1 LSHLKGFGPHIMLD
15 LNQCNVQKLSSIDVC
30 FNLLNDLPDI
40 IGMTKI
46 TQPHVF
52 PYNGLV
58 PDDAGITGV
67 VIIAES
73 HISVHTFPKK
83 QYAFID
89 IFSCK
94 PFNTDVA
101 VQYCIELFQSQSP
114 DVQMTFRGKE
124 FPVGPSPLTNQKTL
138 EAIAF

>member
-1 LSHLKGFGPHIMLD
+1 M
-15 LNQCNVQKLSSIDVC
+15 
-30 FNLLNDLPDI
+30 PDT

-52 PYNGLV
+52 PYQGLV
-58 PDDAGITGV
+58 PDDAGITGT

-94 PFNTDVA
+94 PFDADVA

-124 FPVGPSPLTNQKTL
+124 FPVGPSQITNQKSL
-138 EAIAF
+138 EKTVL